1 MNMKPMDL
9 QMAIPRATEVG
20 RAQQQMQH
28 KPQQDQTLL
37 QQTNVKDSEQA
48 AQKANEVD
56 KSDQDGIRDQE
67 NQEKQNQEGQKRKN
81 AYQKAENKKKPDEAE
96 HPFKGKNID
105 LSL

>member
-37 QQTNVKDSEQA
+37 QQTNVMSIHL
-48 AQKANEVD
+48 N
-56 KSDQDGIRDQE
+56 
-67 NQEKQNQEGQKRKN
+67 
-81 AYQKAENKKKPDEAE
+81 
-96 HPFKGKNID
+96 
-105 LSL
+105 